1 DKKSMEQL
9 MKEQI
14 DREYREID
22 ECKKDFKKDEKG
34 NKIKMI
40 SLEKPT
46 GLDCMINSYKKQ
58 EKQDIKFI
66 STRNKS
72 IISMDAV
79 LKWFNIQSRIINDTI
94 PIIAKHVGLF
104 NVMFDRSF
112 STAKLDY
119 QDDFAIGRTINDD
132 KVQNYS
138 ANGDDFHG
146 DELPNYIETEYEDE
160 EDNVHEDH

>member
-1 DKKSMEQL
+1 MFVVDKNSMEQS

-40 SLEKPT
+40 SLEKST
-46 GLDCMINSYKKQ
+46 GLDFMINSYKKQ
-58 EKQDIKFI
+58 EKQDIKKFI

-79 LKWFNIQSRIINDTI
+79 LKWFNIQSRIINGTI
-94 PIIAKHVGLF
+94 PIIAKLVLSLGF
-104 NVMFDRSF
+104 YFYWQMRFQTD
-112 STAKLDY
+112 
-119 QDDFAIGRTINDD
+119 
-132 KVQNYS
+132 
-138 ANGDDFHG
+138 
-146 DELPNYIETEYEDE
+146 
-160 EDNVHEDH
+160 

>member
-1 DKKSMEQL
+1 
-9 MKEQI
+9 
-14 DREYREID
+14 
-22 ECKKDFKKDEKG
+22 
-34 NKIKMI
+34 MI

-94 PIIAKHVGLF
+94 PIIAKLVLSLGF
-104 NVMFDRSF
+104 YFYWQMRF
-112 STAKLDY
+112 
-119 QDDFAIGRTINDD
+119 
-132 KVQNYS
+132 QN
-138 ANGDDFHG
+138 
-146 DELPNYIETEYEDE
+146 LKIK
-160 EDNVHEDH
+160 